1 MARAPVA
8 SGSAAAGAA
17 AAGIGGARAAAPGAP
32 HAARAAQRGPE
43 DWRASA
49 QQLGEQLD
57 AGTATKKAYMQALKS
72 LAGDLDQQTSAE
84 ETAERYRC
92 FRGLRERVVA
102 AFAAER
108 GSPDISLLYLRLAAR
123 AGDPDTALEL
133 LRDIKRPKLRDFL
146 PILLAYASQGA
157 HEKAEVFYRE
167 HLRPLRARESA
178 DGMQCL
184 DSNLEHRLGWERVF
198 AARLAA
204 WSGAALR
211 QSAAGASDATG
222 SSSGRIGSL
231 QDILKDVTEVFVWIT
246 RGDALE
252 AALREAC
259 GAAGWR
265 VAEDAP
271 DETGLFSASGTRL
284 RTALAK
290 DELDQVEADIDD
302 LVAADIKALRASGVK
317 PVSKIAVTS
326 EELQE
331 LELAWPSFKKQV
343 ADLEGDYQA
352 VIDGANV
359 GQQMQNWDGGCFQW
373 RAIDAVLEA
382 HQKAGRRAMVVLRN
396 RWRFAETSQLSRDM
410 PQESAS
416 IKRRRAG
423 EAEAPAAATDASNYI
438 PVDQRTEVELAKRWR
453 ENGQIMVAPR
463 GINDDNVAML
473 IAVVMCRRGV
483 PDVQLVTND
492 FLRDHKRK
500 ADQSRPLRLWLDRH
514 VSRYTLKYVSP
525 DGEERYLREEA
536 EADVLNGAEAVPE
549 RLLKPGELEGVN
561 LLHKV
566 RLFPPL
572 RYIAPAQG
580 HAAPVAWH
588 FPLGS
593 DWIFPRG
600 QHGAIVEPP
609 TSKMAAAPR
618 TKPKG
623 SAAKRQV
630 SEVGA
635 EEREFTNVDSIAE
648 ARARFER
655 IRPTYLV
662 AWAPDGKPV

>member
-17 AAGIGGARAAAPGAP
+17 AA
-32 HAARAAQRGPE
+32 

-648 ARARFER
+648 VHGKILQSRSSGRR
-655 IRPTYLV
+655 RPR
-662 AWAPDGKPV
+662 